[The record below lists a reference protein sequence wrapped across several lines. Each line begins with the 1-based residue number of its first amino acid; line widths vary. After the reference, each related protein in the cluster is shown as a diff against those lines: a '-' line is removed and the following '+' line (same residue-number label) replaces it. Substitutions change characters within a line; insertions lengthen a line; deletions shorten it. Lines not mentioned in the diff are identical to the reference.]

1 MAHLCNMA
9 ASTALRLL
17 ALGPN
22 PALQK
27 VLSFESPL
35 QLGGVNRAKGS
46 SSYVGGKGQGVAL
59 ALHRW
64 APGSSGVAHFLGGD
78 TGVYVEDSLRQSGVA
93 QITQLVAAPTRIC
106 TTLLDDGGRSSE
118 LIEPSGPVTPA
129 EVDGLVAK
137 LSTAFADGGGYS
149 GIACCGTTPPGA
161 SALYAEVAMRCATPE
176 TLFMVDASKTADVR
190 TLLES
195 GRIDVVKCNVD
206 EIKALTSTSSAD
218 EAAARLFRGPQP
230 PLRRP
235 GALLALTDGAD
246 TAYLYAAS
254 GHAWRLH
261 VPTLAVK
268 NAIGAGD
275 VCTAIFL
282 HELAV
287 AARVSGGWGSVDG
300 ETAAEA
306 FAWGLAAAC
315 ARCMHEAPTDFTRE
329 EALAMRQK
337 IRIGKAECV

>member
-1 MAHLCNMA
+1 MFTFGAEPKKIYGGKLLENIVQALARIHTMDA
-9 ASTALRLL
+9 ALRIQRHIG
-17 ALGPN
+17 LGMQVHDE
-22 PALQK
+22 L
-27 VLSFESPL
+27 VYGVPL
-35 QLGGVNRAKGS
+35 DR
-46 SSYVGGKGQGVAL
+46 
-59 ALHRW
+59 
-64 APGSSGVAHFLGGD
+64 
-78 TGVYVEDSLRQSGVA
+78 
-93 QITQLVAAPTRIC
+93 
-106 TTLLDDGGRSSE
+106 
-118 LIEPSGPVTPA
+118 
-129 EVDGLVAK
+129 
-137 LSTAFADGGGYS
+137 
-149 GIACCGTTPPGA
+149 
-161 SALYAEVAMRCATPE
+161 
-176 TLFMVDASKTADVR
+176 
-190 TLLES
+190 
-195 GRIDVVKCNVD
+195 VD

-218 EAAARLFRGPQP
+218 EAAARLFRGPLP

-287 AARVSGGWGSVDG
+287 AARANGGWGSVDG

-315 ARCMHEAPTDFTRE
+315 ARCTPHCARWGCLPALRRWWPRRQQSELATAAANDGADQYCGEQQQPT
-329 EALAMRQK
+329 ARQ
-337 IRIGKAECV
+337 